1 MTSTS
6 RLKTNINFLT
16 NIENKIDIQQSFAI
30 NSLQKLIRH
39 GELFILLTVLNGKG
53 QPRKQNY
60 SKHTLHNHT
69 QIHTHLHTYKLTTKK
84 LRKKI
89 MNWKKVCGIHCT

>member
-39 GELFILLTVLNGKG
+39 GELFILLTVLNNKR

-89 MNWKKVCGIHCT
+89 MNWKKVCGIHCM